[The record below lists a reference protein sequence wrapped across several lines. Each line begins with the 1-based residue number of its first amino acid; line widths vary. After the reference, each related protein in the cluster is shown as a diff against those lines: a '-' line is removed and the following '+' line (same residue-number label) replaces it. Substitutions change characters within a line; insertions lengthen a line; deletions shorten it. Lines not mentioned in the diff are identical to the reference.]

1 MSEGKPPEIDSE
13 SRESIERMFS
23 GCQEV
28 VGISHVESVLS
39 GGSSHSGDRQ
49 LVAYV
54 GLEPSGK
61 AHLGWVI
68 LADTIRNL
76 RV

>member
-1 MSEGKPPEIDSE
+1 MSEGMPPEIDSE

-28 VGISHVESVLS
+28 VGINHVESVLS
-39 GGSSHSGDRQ
+39 GGSSHSGDRE

-68 LADTIRNL
+68 LAEYKLEI
-76 RV
+76 